1 MALDPQVRHII
12 ESLPERG
19 LTGFADLTAARARA
33 AVAAGIALQGEPEPV
48 AEVHELTVPGPGG
61 PLPARTYRPATAVGV
76 DGPGPADRAAL
87 PVLVYFHGGGF
98 VLGDLDLADRPCRAL
113 ANATGAVVA
122 SVSYRKAAEAPFPAA
137 VLDAQAAASWFA
149 EHADELGGDPT
160 RIGVAGDGTG
170 ATLAAVV
177 TQRARECGDP
187 VLALQLLICPAVD
200 FAGQWRSRA

>member
-61 PLPARTYRPATAVGV
+61 PLPARTYRPATAVDV

-87 PVLVYFHGGGF
+87 PVLVHFHGGGF
-98 VLGDLDLADRPCRAL
+98 VLGDLDLAVRPCRAL

-122 SVSYRKAAEAPFPAA
+122 SVRYRKA
-137 VLDAQAAASWFA
+137 
-149 EHADELGGDPT
+149 
-160 RIGVAGDGTG
+160 
-170 ATLAAVV
+170 
-177 TQRARECGDP
+177 
-187 VLALQLLICPAVD
+187 
-200 FAGQWRSRA
+200 